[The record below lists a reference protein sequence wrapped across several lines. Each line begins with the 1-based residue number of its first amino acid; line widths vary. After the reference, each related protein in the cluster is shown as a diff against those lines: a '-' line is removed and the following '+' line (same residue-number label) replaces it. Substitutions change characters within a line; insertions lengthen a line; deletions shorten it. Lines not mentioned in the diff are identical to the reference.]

1 MKALLL
7 SVLLVVVLDEAFDHG
22 MGVRASWQMATHLV
36 RGTERDVSESVY
48 RQ

>member
-7 SVLLVVVLDEAFDHG
+7 SMLVIVGLDEAFDHG
-22 MGVRASWQMATHLV
+22 VGVEACRRLAVHLV

-48 RQ
+48 RR